1 MYIYVYTY
9 LYIHQTPFCIGSCP
23 VFSKFSRG
31 EEPLKVLLK
40 RAMQKDEKMNHRNL
54 EILRNSHGPN
64 QLKIQSTLDGENM
77 IIHAACRILSS
88 NQQKEMTLG

>member
-1 MYIYVYTY
+1 MYIYVYAY

-54 EILRNSHGPN
+54 EIELF
-64 QLKIQSTLDGENM
+64 STKFTRPKSTQDP
-77 IIHAACRILSS
+77 IHA
-88 NQQKEMTLG
+88 